1 MIRALALVGLLALG
15 ACGGGA
21 AGSYGLGDGD
31 ASYDAIKK
39 AADDCKAKGGE
50 IRLKSGGDNREL
62 SDYEC
67 KVPKGS

>member
-1 MIRALALVGLLALG
+1 MTRALALSALFLLA
-15 ACGGGA
+15 ACAGGGG
-21 AGSYGLGDGD
+21 GSYGLGDGD